1 MSDYITPEEF
11 ESKLSLVIRKPQE
24 GKTFICISNITG
36 DKTKTIHIVLTMNT
50 LSAGMQFFGRM
61 EETVGSKKI
70 IVFNSKKQTAGE
82 CLYAKNITDVLA
94 LITSNPDIKVIVCC
108 AHEKRIRD
116 SIPELLDLTSDSMTF
131 KRSGRKFVI
140 HIDEAHKYIPENQDF
155 VRKFNSADV
164 VKHIIGYSGS
174 PDDIWE
180 SHQVDP
186 LFHKIHILDV
196 EKEFSIIRSPDYFG
210 VKNCE
215 FNIIEE
221 DISPENIVKTSI
233 LPPKISDLVY
243 VRANSSGSYNWYK
256 NDFPFELGNEY
267 ALLSFYD
274 YILPRL
280 EINPSQF
287 SYHFV
292 PAYTRRVTHFEC
304 VELLLKHFPTANVI
318 LINGLGTDLFRF
330 NSTRGK
336 TVNVN
341 SVTKLTG
348 FASVEEKKKLLEP
361 SYQIQQLIKDTP
373 NCPTFVTG
381 FHCVGMS
388 VTLINEHIGNFDSV
402 LMAHE
407 HYSRAKLYQLCRFL
421 FNFSSWSPENRA
433 KIKRTKFYS
442 MTKYVAD
449 TCCEYEESVEKM
461 CTEYA
466 GKTCSLNEI
475 QGKEPEQPT
484 EREIKK
490 DALKSIK
497 VNNEKLWRK
506 FKVYDGNDEEIW
518 NKVKEFYEIIMDKKL
533 EGKSMPKTNNEG
545 FYECSTTKHVEIQLI
560 NNIKKLEEQSWW
572 STFQLTQSLN
582 YARVFVGYE
591 SLIDSSEYTIFVKY
605 VELEDSDKTREV
617 LTKYGK

>member
-1 MSDYITPEEF
+1 MI
-11 ESKLSLVIRKPQE
+11 
-24 GKTFICISNITG
+24 
-36 DKTKTIHIVLTMNT
+36 
-50 LSAGMQFFGRM
+50 
-61 EETVGSKKI
+61 
-70 IVFNSKKQTAGE
+70 
-82 CLYAKNITDVLA
+82 
-94 LITSNPDIKVIVCC
+94 
-108 AHEKRIRD
+108 
-116 SIPELLDLTSDSMTF
+116 
-131 KRSGRKFVI
+131 
-140 HIDEAHKYIPENQDF
+140 
-155 VRKFNSADV
+155 
-164 VKHIIGYSGS
+164 
-174 PDDIWE
+174 
-180 SHQVDP
+180 
-186 LFHKIHILDV
+186 
-196 EKEFSIIRSPDYFG
+196 
-210 VKNCE
+210 
-215 FNIIEE
+215 
-221 DISPENIVKTSI
+221 
-233 LPPKISDLVY
+233 
-243 VRANSSGSYNWYK
+243 
-256 NDFPFELGNEY
+256 NEY

-341 SVTKLTG
+341 NVKKLTG

-490 DALKSIK
+490 AALTSIK

-533 EGKSMPKTNNEG
+533 EGKSMPKINNEG